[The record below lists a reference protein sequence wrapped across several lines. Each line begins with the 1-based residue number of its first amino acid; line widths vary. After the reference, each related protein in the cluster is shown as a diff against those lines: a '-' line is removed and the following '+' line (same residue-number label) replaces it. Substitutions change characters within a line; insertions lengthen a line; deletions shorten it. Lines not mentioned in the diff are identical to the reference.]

1 MIISCPNC
9 NKQFKIEPSLIPDN
23 GRDVKCGSCDH
34 VWFYKL
40 EDKTEDNT
48 REPLPLSDDFV
59 DKKIENKID
68 SKIIENNNEPNGT
81 SSHKNIDDKKD
92 KSEDEIVE
100 KQIPVKNKIKKNTS
114 SKFFSYLV
122 VSIIS
127 FVALII
133 LIDTLKVPL
142 INVFPGLEIIL
153 FNLFEIL
160 KDIKLFIIDLY

>member
-9 NKQFKIEPSLIPDN
+9 NKQFKINPSLIPDN
-23 GRDVKCGSCDH
+23 GRDLKCGSCDH
-34 VWFYKL
+34 LWFHKI
-40 EDKTEDNT
+40 EDNKTES
-48 REPLPLSDDFV
+48 LPLDDDFT
-59 DKKIENKID
+59 DKEIKDEIDNKIVD
-68 SKIIENNNEPNGT
+68 NINEPNDF
-81 SSHKNIDDKKD
+81 SSQKDIDEKINKADDK
-92 KSEDEIVE
+92 ITE
-100 KQIPVKNKIKKNTS
+100 KQKPVKNKIKKNTS
-114 SKFFSYLV
+114 GKFFSYLL

-142 INVFPGLEIIL
+142 INVFPGLEILL

>member
-9 NKQFKIEPSLIPDN
+9 NKQFKINPSLIPDN

-40 EDKTEDNT
+40 EDNT
-48 REPLPLSDDFV
+48 RELLPLSDDFA

-68 SKIIENNNEPNGT
+68 SKITENNNEPNGT

-92 KSEDEIVE
+92 KSEDKIVE

-114 SKFFSYLV
+114 SKFF
-122 VSIIS
+122 
-127 FVALII
+127 
-133 LIDTLKVPL
+133 
-142 INVFPGLEIIL
+142 
-153 FNLFEIL
+153 
-160 KDIKLFIIDLY
+160 

>member
-9 NKQFKIEPSLIPDN
+9 NKQFRINPSLIPDN
-23 GRDVKCGSCDH
+23 GRDLKCSSCDH
-34 VWFYKL
+34 VWFYKI
-40 EDKTEDNT
+40 EENKK
-48 REPLPLSDDFV
+48 EPLPLSDDFE
-59 DKKIENKID
+59 DKEIGNKNVENI
-68 SKIIENNNEPNGT
+68 NEHNDV
-81 SSHKNIDDKKD
+81 SLQKEIDDRID
-92 KSEDEIVE
+92 KTEDNIAE
-100 KQIPVKNKIKKNTS
+100 KQLLKKNKIKKNTS
-114 SKFFSYLV
+114 SKFFSYLL

-142 INVFPGLEIIL
+142 IDVFPGLEILL

>member
-1 MIISCPNC
+1 MIISCSNC
-9 NKQFKIEPSLIPDN
+9 NKQFKINPSLIPDN
-23 GRDVKCGSCDH
+23 GRDLRCGSCNH

-40 EDKTEDNT
+40 EDNKTEPP
-48 REPLPLSDDFV
+48 PLIDDFA
-59 DKKIENKID
+59 DKKIKDEIDNKILGN
-68 SKIIENNNEPNGT
+68 INEPNDMLLE
-81 SSHKNIDDKKD
+81 KEIDDRTVKNED
-92 KSEDEIVE
+92 KIAK
-100 KQIPVKNKIKKNTS
+100 KQIPVKDKIKKNTS

-122 VSIIS
+122 VSIIT

-142 INVFPGLEIIL
+142 INVFPGLEILL

>member
-1 MIISCPNC
+1 MIICCPNC
-9 NKQFKIEPSLIPDN
+9 NKQFKINPSLITVN

-34 VWFYKL
+34 VWLYKI
-40 EDKTEDNT
+40 EVNKTK
-48 REPLPLSDDFV
+48 PLSLNDDFALKEIE
-59 DKKIENKID
+59 DEIDNKIE
-68 SKIIENNNEPNGT
+68 ENINESNDV
-81 SSHKNIDDKKD
+81 SLQKDIDDKND
-92 KSEDEIVE
+92 K
-100 KQIPVKNKIKKNTS
+100 PVKNKIKKNTS
-114 SKFFSYLV
+114 GKFFSYLV

-142 INVFPGLEIIL
+142 INVFPGLEILL

>member
-9 NKQFKIEPSLIPDN
+9 NKQFKINLSLIPDT
-23 GRDVKCGSCDH
+23 GRDLKCGSCDH
-34 VWFYKL
+34 LWFYKIEDNITEPL
-40 EDKTEDNT
+40 PLRDDFADKGIDNKIVENINEPNDLSLQKEIDNRIDKTED
-48 REPLPLSDDFV
+48 
-59 DKKIENKID
+59 KI
-68 SKIIENNNEPNGT
+68 T
-81 SSHKNIDDKKD
+81 
-92 KSEDEIVE
+92 E
-100 KQIPVKNKIKKNTS
+100 KQKPVKNKIKKNTS
-114 SKFFSYLV
+114 GKFFSYLL

-142 INVFPGLEIIL
+142 INVFPGLEILL

>member
-9 NKQFKIEPSLIPDN
+9 DKQFKINPSLIPDN

-34 VWFYKL
+34 IWFYKL
-40 EDKTEDNT
+40 EDNI
-48 REPLPLSDDFV
+48 REPMPLSDDFA

-68 SKIIENNNEPNGT
+68 SKIIENNNEPNDA

-92 KSEDEIVE
+92 KSEDKIVE